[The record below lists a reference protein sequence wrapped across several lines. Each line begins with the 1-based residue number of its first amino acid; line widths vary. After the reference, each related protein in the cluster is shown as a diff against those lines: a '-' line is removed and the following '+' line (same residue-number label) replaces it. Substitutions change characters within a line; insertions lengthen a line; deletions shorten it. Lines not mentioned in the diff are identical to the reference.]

1 MIAEPRVRLGMPMDE
16 FIAQFEKAPF
26 EYIDGEIKPLMPNL
40 AIHVILAQIL
50 MELLLSFKKSASI
63 TVFSEATFVLTQ
75 DPDWVAGSRVPDL
88 VIYDRERFEQYLAQH
103 PDWQQRPI
111 MLVPD
116 LCIEIISK
124 NDQFSD
130 VMEKVRAYL
139 HDGVRVVWV
148 FDPPAQTVTVFAQGS
163 QQFTILSADDTLD
176 GGAVVRGFRV
186 RVGDIF
192 AAQV

>member
-1 MIAEPRVRLGMPMDE
+1 
-16 FIAQFEKAPF
+16 
-26 EYIDGEIKPLMPNL
+26 
-40 AIHVILAQIL
+40 
-50 MELLLSFKKSASI
+50 MELLLPFKKSASI
-63 TVFSEATFVLTQ
+63 TIFSEATFVLTQ
-75 DPDWVAGSRVPDL
+75 DPNWVAGSRVPDL
-88 VIYDRERFEQYLAQH
+88 AVYDRARFEDYFAQH
-103 PDWQQRPI
+103 PDWLQRPL

-130 VMEKVRAYL
+130 VMEKVRLYL
-139 HDGVRVVWV
+139 RDGVRLVWV

-176 GGAVVRGFRV
+176 GGAVVSGFRV

-192 AAQV
+192 TTQL